1 MGAIV
6 RAVMV
11 SIVLIVLSF
20 VAFSFW
26 SGTAWERY
34 PRVSSTPR
42 AVGTGGIFDRTRET
56 LDDAALSSKIKA
68 KMMLDDAVRA
78 RSIRV
83 TTHDS
88 VVTLSGQVDS
98 VDEHDR
104 AIRLARETDGVTQ
117 VVDHVGV
124 RVRNAQ

>member
-1 MGAIV
+1 MRPIV
-6 RAVMV
+6 RVLVM
-11 SIVLIVLSF
+11 SIVLVVLSF
-20 VAFSFW
+20 VAFSYW

-34 PRVSSTPR
+34 PRLSTPG
-42 AVGTGGIFDRTRET
+42 AVGTSGIFDRTRET

-78 RSIRV
+78 RSINV

-88 VVTLSGQVDS
+88 VVTLSGQADS

-104 AIRLARETDGVTQ
+104 ALRLARETAGVTE
-117 VVDHVGV
+117 VVDRVGI
-124 RVRNAQ
+124 RLRSAP

>member
-6 RAVMV
+6 RAVIV
-11 SIVLIVLSF
+11 SVVLIVLSF

-26 SGTAWERY
+26 SGTAWDRF
-34 PRVSSTPR
+34 PRVSTPR

-78 RSIRV
+78 RSIKV

-124 RVRNAQ
+124 RVPSAQ

>member
-1 MGAIV
+1 MRPIV
-6 RAVMV
+6 RVLVM
-11 SIVLIVLSF
+11 SIVLVVLSF
-20 VAFSFW
+20 VAFSYW

-34 PRVSSTPR
+34 PRLSTPGV
-42 AVGTGGIFDRTRET
+42 VGTSGIFDRTRET

-78 RSIRV
+78 RSINV

-104 AIRLARETDGVTQ
+104 ALRLARETAGVTE
-117 VVDHVGV
+117 VVDRVGI
-124 RVRNAQ
+124 RLRSAP

>member
-1 MGAIV
+1 MRPIV
-6 RAVMV
+6 RVSVM
-11 SIVLIVLSF
+11 SIVLVVLSF
-20 VAFSFW
+20 VAFSYW

-34 PRVSSTPR
+34 PRLSTPG
-42 AVGTGGIFDRTRET
+42 AVGTSGIFDRTRET

-78 RSIRV
+78 RSINV

-104 AIRLARETDGVTQ
+104 ALRLARETAGVTE
-117 VVDHVGV
+117 VVDRVGI
-124 RVRNAQ
+124 RLRSAP